1 MDEHKHTE
9 HTHTDHTLEVP
20 KPIDPHAGHDHSG
33 HHMAPS
39 QPVAAEPQSEKHAAH
54 AHTEAHEPQLKQ
66 AAPQSHEQ
74 HEQHMAHG
82 PAGHGATGHAGHHE
96 QMVADYRKRFWIVL
110 LLTIP
115 VTLLSPMIMMLF
127 GYHFEFPG
135 ANFIVF
141 GLSSVIFFY
150 GGKPFLEGA
159 WEEWKNRSLG
169 MMMLISLAIV
179 SAYIYSSFTAFFIEG
194 SDFYFELAT
203 LILIMLLGHW
213 IEMKSQMGASKAL
226 EELIKLMPKVAH
238 RLDAA
243 GNIEEVSI
251 EALVPG
257 ERILVKPGEKI
268 PLDGKIYEGLSTVD
282 ESMLTGESVPV
293 EKQPGMQAIGG
304 SINGSGVLKL
314 TVEKV
319 GNETY
324 LAQVINMV
332 QAAQQQ
338 KSKSQGLAD
347 KAAGWLFYIAVTA
360 GLLTFLYWIFAADLA
375 FALERMVTVLVI
387 ACPHALGLAVPLV
400 NAVSTSI
407 AARNGLLIRNR
418 TQFEEARNVNRIV
431 FDKTGTLTEGNF
443 GVTDILPAA
452 GVSEKE
458 LLTLAYSAESQ
469 SEHPIAK
476 GIVRKGEAE
485 SVALLPVT
493 DYQNL
498 TGQGLQVTV
507 DGMQVAVVSPGTMDE
522 RGITYDKETFASL
535 AQQGKTVVFVLKEG
549 ILQGMIA
556 NADIIRSSSHE
567 VVTALKEQGIE
578 AIMLTGD
585 NSRAAQYV
593 GDQLGLAQ
601 VFAEVL
607 PAEKSKHIAALKA
620 GNKKVAMVGDGVND
634 APALAE
640 ADLGIAIGAGTDVA
654 IETADVILVDSN
666 PKDVLTII
674 TLSKATYRKMV
685 ENLIWAVGYNVIAI
699 PLAAGVLANQG
710 FLITPA
716 IGAAVM
722 SISTIICAVNARL
735 LRID

>member
-1 MDEHKHTE
+1 MDEHKHTQ
-9 HTHTDHTLEVP
+9 HAHTDHTLEAP
-20 KPIDPHAGHDHSG
+20 KTSDPHAGHDHSG
-33 HHMAPS
+33 HHMP
-39 QPVAAEPQSEKHAAH
+39 PPEP
-54 AHTEAHEPQLKQ
+54 KQ
-66 AAPQSHEQ
+66 TASNGHEQ
-74 HEQHMAHG
+74 HEKHMAHG
-82 PAGHGATGHAGHHE
+82 STGHADHHE

-115 VTLLSPMIMMLF
+115 VTVLSPMIMMLF

-135 ANFIVF
+135 ANFVVF
-141 GLSSVIFFY
+141 GLSTVIFFY

-293 EKQPGMQAIGG
+293 EKNPGMQAIGG

-360 GLLTFLYWIFAADLA
+360 GLLTFLYWIFAANLA

-418 TQFEEARNVNRIV
+418 TQFEEARKVDRIV

-485 SVALLPVT
+485 GVTLLPVT

-498 TGQGLQVTV
+498 TGQGLQV
-507 DGMQVAVVSPGTMDE
+507 AVVSPGTMDE
-522 RGITYDKETFASL
+522 RGIAYDKETFASL

-549 ILQGMIA
+549 SLQGMIA
-556 NADIIRSSSHE
+556 NADIIRSSSQE
-567 VVTALKEQGIE
+567 VVAALKEQGIE

-593 GDQLGLAQ
+593 GDQLGLDQ

-607 PAEKSKHIAALKA
+607 PAEKSKHIAALKS

-735 LRID
+735 LKIN